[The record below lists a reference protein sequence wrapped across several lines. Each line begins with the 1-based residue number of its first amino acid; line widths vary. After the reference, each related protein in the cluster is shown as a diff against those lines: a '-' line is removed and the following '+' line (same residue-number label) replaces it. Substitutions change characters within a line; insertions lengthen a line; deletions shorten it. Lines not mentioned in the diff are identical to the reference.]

1 MHKINIKVTNRN
13 KATIATLLIFLFGFT
28 TILFPLMLM
37 YLIPQSG
44 LGHYFIDHTMLSDY
58 SFVSVPLLIYFI
70 VTGVYY
76 YKIKIDP
83 YVIDITS
90 YRTVSGIFKKKD
102 YVDIDHTMLSDYSFF
117 DRPFTLNKTLMLKIE
132 TESGKKIAKRFNLTL
147 ISEKEIARISSVLDK
162 IIVNNN

>member
-1 MHKINIKVTNRN
+1 MHKINLKVTNRN
-13 KATIATLLIFLFGFT
+13 KATIATLLIFFFGFT
-28 TILFPLMLM
+28 TILFPLILM

-44 LGHYFIDHTMLSDY
+44 LGHYFLDHVDY
-58 SFVSVPLLIYFI
+58 AFVSVPLLIYFI

-102 YVDIDHTMLSDYSFF
+102 FVDITHTMLSDYSFF

-147 ISEKEIARISSVLDK
+147 ISEKEIARISSILDR

>member
-1 MHKINIKVTNRN
+1 MHKINLKATNKN
-13 KATIATLLIFLFGFT
+13 KATITTLLIFLFSFN

-44 LGHYFIDHTMLSDY
+44 LGHYFLDHVDY
-58 SFVSVPLLIYFI
+58 AFVSVPLLIYFI

-90 YRTVSGIFKKKD
+90 YRTVYGLFKKKD
-102 YVDIDHTMLSDYSFF
+102 YVDIAHTMLSDYSFF

-147 ISEKEIARISSVLDK
+147 ISEKEIARISSVLDR

>member
-1 MHKINIKVTNRN
+1 MRKINLKLTNRKKVTV
-13 KATIATLLIFLFGFT
+13 ATLLITFFGFT
-28 TILFPLMLM
+28 TIFFPLVLM
-37 YLIPQSG
+37 YIIPQSG
-44 LGHYFIDHTMLSDY
+44 IGYYFSYYINY
-58 SFVSVPLLIYFI
+58 VFISVPILLYFA

-90 YRTVSGIFKKKD
+90 YRTVSGFFQKKD
-102 YVDIDHTMLSDYSFF
+102 FVDIAHTMLKDYSFF

-132 TESGKKIAKRFNLTL
+132 TDTGKRIAKRFNLTL
-147 ISEKEIARISSVLDK
+147 ISEKEIARISSVLDR

>member
-1 MHKINIKVTNRN
+1 MHKINLKVTNRN
-13 KATIATLLIFLFGFT
+13 KATIATLLIFFFCFT
-28 TILFPLMLM
+28 TILFPLILM

-44 LGHYFIDHTMLSDY
+44 LGHYFLDHVDY
-58 SFVSVPLLIYFI
+58 AFVSVPLLIYFI

-102 YVDIDHTMLSDYSFF
+102 FVDITHTMLSDYSFF

-132 TESGKKIAKRFNLTL
+132 TESGKK
-147 ISEKEIARISSVLDK
+147 
-162 IIVNNN
+162 